1 MSRALLGVAGDPVG
15 HSRSPAMHNAA
26 LAVLGLDWLY
36 VPLPLAPGR
45 FEEAVPALG
54 GSGFRGINV
63 TVPHKV
69 AAHDLAHERSEAA
82 EAIGAANT
90 LTFADG
96 RVAAAN
102 TDAGGFLDA
111 LAERPTG
118 KRALVLGA
126 GGSARAVVW
135 ALATAGAAEVSVLN
149 RTSARAA
156 ALADELGVRWIDRAE
171 PADLLVNCTS
181 VGLGGRV
188 GVEEAVAALGL
199 GAIDPPATVVDLVY
213 GADATALS
221 AWGAAGGSRVV
232 DGLEVLVRQG
242 ARSLELW
249 TGQEAPLEVMRH
261 AAGGPY
267 QGGGQ

>member
-1 MSRALLGVAGDPVG
+1 MSRTLLGVAGHPVG

-26 LAVLGLDWLY
+26 LAALGLDWLY
-36 VPLPLAPGR
+36 VPLPLSPER
-45 FEEAVPALG
+45 FGAATTALE

-69 AAHDLAHERSEAA
+69 AAHDLAHERSSAA

-90 LTFADG
+90 LTFGDG
-96 RVAAAN
+96 RIAADN

-111 LAERPTG
+111 LEDSPGG

-135 ALATAGAAEVSVLN
+135 ALVQAGAAEVSVLN
-149 RTSARAA
+149 RTPERAA
-156 ALADELGVRWIDRAE
+156 ALAGALGVRKADRAE

-181 VGLGGRV
+181 VGLGG
-188 GVEEAVAALGL
+188 GVAVDEAVTELGL
-199 GAIDPPATVVDLVY
+199 GAIDPPAVVVDLVY
-213 GADATALS
+213 GAGTTPVAS
-221 AWGAAGGSRVV
+221 WAAAAGSRVV
-232 DGLEVLVRQG
+232 QGLEVLVRQG

-249 TGQEAPLEVMRH
+249 TGREAPVQVMRD
-261 AAGGPY
+261 AARGTY
-267 QGGGQ
+267 QPGGQ